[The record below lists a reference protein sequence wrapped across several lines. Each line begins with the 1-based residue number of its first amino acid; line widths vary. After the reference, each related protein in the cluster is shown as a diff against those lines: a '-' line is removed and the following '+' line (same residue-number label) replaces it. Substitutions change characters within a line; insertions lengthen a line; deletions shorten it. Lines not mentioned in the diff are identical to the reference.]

1 MNYVLWT
8 EKFVL
13 PDDTIKNLMKRYQ
26 DPYFLKG
33 DPDWGQHFTGYHR
46 NPNHNISAG
55 SIDKRFTSL
64 THQTHVKFI
73 DKDLLKIYVPKIKRV
88 MKLMGL
94 INEKNKPTPLYS
106 FGSIWGQLYKKD
118 LRAKIDIH
126 NHYMTP
132 NNLLSYVH
140 FIKIPPQKCFYFQV
154 GDEKIYPETQNESD
168 LIVFPS
174 YASHGVDTMT
184 CGTDRFVVAGNVTRM
199 NSVPSSF
206 EKKMSK

>member
-1 MNYVLWT
+1 
-8 EKFVL
+8 
-13 PDDTIKNLMKRYQ
+13 
-26 DPYFLKG
+26 
-33 DPDWGQHFTGYHR
+33 
-46 NPNHNISAG
+46 
-55 SIDKRFTSL
+55 
-64 THQTHVKFI
+64 
-73 DKDLLKIYVPKIKRV
+73 

-106 FGSIWGQLYKKD
+106 FGSIWGQLYRKE
-118 LRAKIDIH
+118 LRGKIDIH

-174 YASHGVDTMT
+174 YANHGVDVMT

-206 EKKMSK
+206 EKKIST

>member
-118 LRAKIDIH
+118 LRGKIDIH

-168 LIVFPS
+168 LIVYPS

-199 NSVPSSF
+199 NSVPSSL

>member
-140 FIKIPPQKCFYFQV
+140 FIKTPPQKCFYFQV

-199 NSVPSSF
+199 NSVPSSL

>member
-46 NPNHNISAG
+46 NPNHNVSAG
-55 SIDKRFTSL
+55 DIDKRFTSL

-106 FGSIWGQLYKKD
+106 FGSIWGQLYNKD
-118 LRAKIDIH
+118 LRGKIDIH

-140 FIKIPPQKCFYFQV
+140 FIKTPPQKCFYFQV

-168 LIVFPS
+168 LIVYPS

-199 NSVPSSF
+199 NSVPSSL

>member
-168 LIVFPS
+168 LIVYPS

-199 NSVPSSF
+199 NSVPSSL

>member
-1 MNYVLWT
+1 MDYVLWT

-13 PDDTIKNLMKRYQ
+13 PDDTIKNLMDRYQ

-46 NPNHNISAG
+46 NPNHNVG
-55 SIDKRFTSL
+55 SHDIDTRFTSL
-64 THQTHVKFI
+64 THNSHVKCV
-73 DKDLLKIYVPKIKRV
+73 DKELLQLYVPKLKKV

-94 INEKNKPTPLYS
+94 IGGKEKPTPLYS
-106 FGSIWGQLYKKD
+106 FGSIWGQLYRKE
-118 LRAKIDIH
+118 LRGKIDIH

-140 FIKIPPQKCFYFQV
+140 FIKVPPQKCFYFQV
-154 GDEKIYPETQNESD
+154 GDEKIYPETQGESD

-174 YASHGVDTMT
+174 YASHGVDTMSS
-184 CGTDRFVVAGNVTRM
+184 GSIRFVVAGNVTRM

-206 EKKMSK
+206 EKKISK

>member
-118 LRAKIDIH
+118 LRGKIDIH

-140 FIKIPPQKCFYFQV
+140 FIKTPPQKCFYFQV

-168 LIVFPS
+168 LIVYPS

-199 NSVPSSF
+199 NSVPSSL

>member
-140 FIKIPPQKCFYFQV
+140 FIKTPPQKCFYFQV

-168 LIVFPS
+168 LIVYPS

-199 NSVPSSF
+199 NSVPSSL

>member
-168 LIVFPS
+168 LIVYPS

>member
-118 LRAKIDIH
+118 LRGKIDIH

-199 NSVPSSF
+199 NSVPSSL

>member
-46 NPNHNISAG
+46 NPNHNVSAG
-55 SIDKRFTSL
+55 DIDKRFTSL

-140 FIKIPPQKCFYFQV
+140 FIKTPPQKCFYFQV

-168 LIVFPS
+168 LIVYPS

-199 NSVPSSF
+199 NSVPSSL

>member
-106 FGSIWGQLYKKD
+106 FGGIWGQLYKKD

-140 FIKIPPQKCFYFQV
+140 FIKTPPQKCFYFQV

-168 LIVFPS
+168 LIVYPS

-184 CGTDRFVVAGNVTRM
+184 CGTDRVVVAGNVTRM
-199 NSVPSSF
+199 NSVPSSL